1 MNLEI
6 KLRKSSLVKKG
17 RDSELSSEKKKKK
30 LNQVKIEKKNLKLAS
45 QKFLIRT
52 W

>member
-30 LNQVKIEKKNLKLAS
+30 
-45 QKFLIRT
+45 T
-52 W
+52 

>member
-17 RDSELSSEKKKKK
+17 RDSELSSEKKKNLIKSRLK
-30 LNQVKIEKKNLKLAS
+30 RKILSLQVRNS
-45 QKFLIRT
+45 
-52 W
+52 

>member
-6 KLRKSSLVKKG
+6 KLRKSSLVKKA